1 VTFADGGLALSR
13 SYFADLVAPTI
24 RQHLPELRYAA
35 ARLGFGSEVLG
46 LDDEMSRDHD
56 WGLRLQLFVPDAH
69 VTDLLSML
77 DEHLPGQFRGHPVRF
92 GFSGD
97 PAVRLRIDVETVDS
111 FLAERLGFDPRR
123 GATATDWLSLT
134 GQAVLE
140 IIAGEVFRDDMGE
153 LTELR
158 EALSWYPQ
166 DVWRYVIA
174 CDWQRIDQELPLMQR
189 AGDRGDDLGS
199 RVIAARLV
207 DTTMHLGFLL
217 CRRWAP
223 YPKWRG
229 TLFTRLPLP
238 SEVAPALS
246 RTLTA
251 TSWQERAASLAT
263 ALDALADHQGQHGIP
278 TAWPACV
285 PYYDRPYCHV
295 DDTMVPRLL
304 DSIRDTAVRALT
316 PGLGSIEQRS
326 DNVDLLTSATLRR
339 AALTQPLRA
348 TDPDFGMPCGCGT
361 PACREVVRA
370 FDP

>member
-1 VTFADGGLALSR
+1 MTYADGGLAVSR
-13 SYFADLVAPTI
+13 SYFVELVAPTI

-35 ARLGFGSEVLG
+35 ARVGAGSEVLG

-56 WGLRLQLFVPDAH
+56 WGLRLQLFVPDAD
-69 VTDLLSML
+69 VTHLQSML
-77 DEHLPGQFRGHPVRF
+77 DKRLPDQFRGHPVRF

-97 PAVRLRIDVETVDS
+97 PAVRLRIDVQTVGS
-111 FLAERLGFDPRR
+111 LLAARLGFDPRH
-123 GATATDWLSLT
+123 APSAMDWLSLT

-140 IIAGEVFRDDMGE
+140 ITAGEVFRDDLGD
-153 LTELR
+153 LTSLR
-158 EALSWYPQ
+158 EALSWYPEE
-166 DVWRYVIA
+166 VWRHVIA

-246 RTLTA
+246 HTLLA
-251 TSWQERAASLAT
+251 TTWQERAACLST
-263 ALDALADHQGQHGIP
+263 ALDALADHQGRHGIP
-278 TAWPACV
+278 TSWPACV
-285 PYYDRPYCHV
+285 PFHDRPYGHV
-295 DDTMVPRLL
+295 DDSMVPRLL
-304 DSIRDTAVRALT
+304 DSIRDPAVRAL
-316 PGLGSIEQRS
+316 PAGLGSIEQRS
-326 DNVDLLTSATLRR
+326 DNVDLLTRATHRR
-339 AALTQPLRA
+339 AALTQSLRS
-348 TDPDFGMPCGCGT
+348 TDT
-361 PACREVVRA
+361 
-370 FDP
+370 